1 MTENTTNKIKALVVD
16 DSAFMRGVITKM
28 LESDGEIEVIGTAK
42 NGLEAIE
49 KVESLKP
56 DVMTLDI
63 EMPIMN
69 GLDALKHIMEKNPLP
84 VIMFSALTQEGAEIT
99 LEALSIGAADF
110 IAKDFSN
117 FSVNIIN
124 KENELVQ
131 KIKTVAKKKRF
142 YSIRKFFTSK
152 QTYSIDKP
160 VKARQRNILAVGAS
174 TGGPPAIEHI
184 LSNLPGD
191 FPVPVIIA
199 QHMPRLFT
207 KSFAQ
212 RLNNAAKIEVKEAEN
227 GEKLKS
233 GVAFIAP
240 GDTHMSIK
248 RKGSDVFVEFIND
261 AKYTYRPS
269 VDLLFSSTASVYAEG
284 SLCVILTGMGS
295 DGLLGVKD
303 IKLKKGYV
311 IAQNEETC
319 VVFGMPRAVINAN
332 MADAVLPL
340 DKIPEEIVKIL

>member
-1 MTENTTNKIKALVVD
+1 MTDKIKALVVD

-28 LESDGEIEVIGTAK
+28 LESDGEIEVIGTAR

-63 EMPIMN
+63 EMPVMN
-69 GLDALKHIMEKNPLP
+69 GLDALKYIMEKNPLP

-124 KENELVQ
+124 KENELVH
-131 KIKTVAKKKRF
+131 KIKTVAKKKRL
-142 YSIRKFFTSK
+142 YSIRRIGGTK
-152 QTYSIDKP
+152 QNFSVDTIT
-160 VKARQRNILAVGAS
+160 KARHNILAIGAS

-184 LSNLPGD
+184 LSSLPHD

-212 RLNNAAKIEVKEAEN
+212 RLNNNTKIKVKEAEN
-227 GEKLKS
+227 G
-233 GVAFIAP
+233 
-240 GDTHMSIK
+240 
-248 RKGSDVFVEFIND
+248 
-261 AKYTYRPS
+261 
-269 VDLLFSSTASVYAEG
+269 
-284 SLCVILTGMGS
+284 
-295 DGLLGVKD
+295 
-303 IKLKKGYV
+303 
-311 IAQNEETC
+311 
-319 VVFGMPRAVINAN
+319 
-332 MADAVLPL
+332 
-340 DKIPEEIVKIL
+340 